1 MSKIT
6 CWFSL
11 DLVDVFWFNRINK
24 SSMATD
30 KQTQITTERKNPKEY
45 LMNDLFLLNLIR
57 MT

>member
-1 MSKIT
+1 
-6 CWFSL
+6 
-11 DLVDVFWFNRINK
+11 
-24 SSMATD
+24 MATD